1 MKDVLAKYSRLSNE
15 DYDKKHQLID
25 ESQSLSHQR
34 LLIQDFIRDRADLS
48 DMIAVEYSDD
58 GYTGTNFN
66 RPQFQQLLAAAHRG
80 EIQCIIVKDFS
91 RLGRNFLEVSD
102 YIDRIF
108 PGLGIRVISIGDQF
122 DSIKNPGTT
131 AGMSV
136 ALKNLI
142 YECYS
147 KDLSTKVRTA
157 QMMHIQKGKYV
168 TAPIYGYQKAPDD
181 KHQLVPDPETAPIV
195 KEIYERVLAG
205 QSTSEIAKELN
216 RRGIPTPLLHK
227 QTRIRSSCQG
237 HDLQWTRQTIIRL
250 VQNPKYTGTMINH
263 MKESRF
269 IRDPVQ
275 RKTDKSEWF
284 VRENAHE
291 ALVSKEDFERANQ
304 YLRHP
309 AGYARR
315 ATDPHN
321 AVFIC
326 GYCGYKLQKSAGS
339 KPFFYCDTPSYQE
352 DSLCQGMRWRKS
364 DLEAVLLSSYRAQ
377 LQLLGELAI
386 TEKRTPNDA
395 AAAQVDKLAR
405 IEEALA
411 ACENEKLTLYE
422 AYRSGEIDR
431 EAYRQEKQAITQR
444 RDDLDAE
451 HDAAA
456 KQYAAQRAEAEK
468 ITEIEGSIQQQLA
481 ASELPDELLLDFMYQ
496 SLDKVIVKHEQLEI
510 HWGFEDIFKHYQWFP
525 ASETTA

>member
-1 MKDVLAKYSRLSNE
+1 MKGVLAKYSRLSNE

-34 LLIQDFIRDRADLS
+34 LLIQNYIRDHADLS

-122 DSIKNPGTT
+122 DSINNPGTT

-181 KHQLVPDPETAPIV
+181 KHQLVPDPDTAPIV
-195 KEIYERVLAG
+195 REIFERVLAG

-216 RRGIPTPLLHK
+216 RRGVPTPLLHK
-227 QTRIRSSCQG
+227 ETRIRPSCQG

-304 YLRHP
+304 NLRHP
-309 AGYARR
+309 VEYARK
-315 ATDPHN
+315 AANPHN
-321 AVFIC
+321 AVFVC

-339 KPFFYCDTPSYQE
+339 KPFFYCDTPSYQA
-352 DSLCQGMRWRKS
+352 DSPCKGMRWRKA
-364 DLEAVLLSSYRAQ
+364 DLEAVLLSSYQTQ

-386 TEKRTPNDA
+386 TVKRTPHDA
-395 AAAQVDKLAR
+395 VAAQIDKLAR
-405 IEEALA
+405 IEDALA

-422 AYRSGEIDR
+422 AYRSGELDR
-431 EAYRQEKQAITQR
+431 EAYRQKKQALTQR
-444 RDDLDAE
+444 RDDLDAK
-451 HDAAA
+451 HDAAT
-456 KQYAAQRAEAEK
+456 KQYAARKAKADKAEEMLARM
-468 ITEIEGSIQQQLA
+468 QQQLVA
-481 ASELPDELLLDFMYQ
+481 NELPDEQFLDLMYQ
-496 SLDKVIVKHEQLEI
+496 SLDRVIVKHKELEI
-510 HWGFEDIFKHYQWFP
+510 HWCFEDVFSSF
-525 ASETTA
+525 AELLAF

>member
-15 DYDKKHQLID
+15 DYDKRHQLID

-34 LLIQDFIRDRADLS
+34 LLIQNYIRDHTDLS

-66 RPQFQQLLAAAHRG
+66 RPQFQQMLAAAHRG
-80 EIQCIIVKDFS
+80 EIQCVIVKDFS

-108 PGLGIRVISIGDQF
+108 PSLGIRVISIGDQY
-122 DSIKNPGTT
+122 DSILNPGTT
-131 AGMSV
+131 AGMSI

-142 YECYS
+142 YESYS
-147 KDLSTKVRTA
+147 KDLSMKVRTA
-157 QMMHIQKGKYV
+157 QMMHIEKGKYV
-168 TAPIYGYQKAPDD
+168 TAPIYGYQKAPGD
-181 KHQLVPDPETAPIV
+181 KHQLVPDPDTAPIV
-195 KEIYERVLAG
+195 TEIYERVLAG

-216 RRGIPTPLLHK
+216 RRGIPTPLQHK
-227 QTRIRSSCQG
+227 QTRLRPSCQG
-237 HDLQWTRQTIIRL
+237 HDLQWTRQAIIRL

-284 VRENAHE
+284 IRENAHK

-304 YLRHP
+304 NLRHP
-309 AGYARR
+309 VGYTRKAS
-315 ATDPHN
+315 DPHN

-339 KPFFYCDTPSYQE
+339 KPFFYCDTPSYHV
-352 DSLCQGMRWRKS
+352 DAPCRGMRWRKA

-377 LQLLGELAI
+377 LQLLSDLAI
-386 TEKRTPNDA
+386 TVKRTPNHA

-405 IEEALA
+405 IEAALA
-411 ACENEKLTLYE
+411 ACEKEKLTLYE
-422 AYRSGEIDR
+422 AYRNGELDR
-431 EAYRQEKQAITQR
+431 EAYRQKKQAIAQQR
-444 RDDLDAE
+444 DSLDAE
-451 HDAAA
+451 YDTEA
-456 KQYAAQRAEAEK
+456 KQYAARKAEAGK
-468 ITEIEGSIQQQLA
+468 TEEMLARMQQQLVA
-481 ASELPDELLLDFMYQ
+481 NELPGDRFLDFMYQ
-496 SLDKVIVKHEQLEI
+496 SLDRVIVKHKELDI
-510 HWGFEDIFKHYQWFP
+510 HWSFEDVFSSLQSF
-525 ASETTA
+525 

>member
-1 MKDVLAKYSRLSNE
+1 MKDILAKYSRISSE
-15 DYDKKHQLID
+15 DYDKKHKLID
-25 ESQSLSHQR
+25 ESQSLVHQR
-34 LLIQDFIRDRADLS
+34 LILQDYIRRNADLS
-48 DMIAVEYSDD
+48 DMVAIEYSDD

-108 PGLGIRVISIGDQF
+108 PSLGIRVVSIGDQY
-122 DSIKNPGTT
+122 DSIHNPGTT

-142 YECYS
+142 YESYS

-157 QMMHIQKGKYV
+157 QMMHIEKGKYV

-195 KEIYERVLAG
+195 TEIYERVLAR

-216 RRGIPTPLLHK
+216 RRSVPTPLQHK
-227 QTRIRSSCQG
+227 QTKLRPSCQG
-237 HDLQWTRQTIIRL
+237 HDLQWTRQAIIRL

-291 ALVSKEDFERANQ
+291 ALVSKEDFDRANQ
-304 YLRHP
+304 NLRHP
-309 AGYARR
+309 VGYARKT
-315 ATDPHN
+315 TDPHN
-321 AVFIC
+321 NVFIC

-339 KPFFYCDTPSYQE
+339 KPFFYCDTPSCQE
-352 DSLCQGMRWRKS
+352 DSPCQGMRWRKT
-364 DLEAVLLSSYRAQ
+364 DLEAVLLSSYRVQ
-377 LQLLGELAI
+377 LQLLDDLAI
-386 TEKRTPNDA
+386 TVKRTPNQA
-395 AAAQVDKLAR
+395 ASVQVDKLAQ
-405 IEEALA
+405 IEASLT
-411 ACENEKLTLYE
+411 ACEKETLTLYE
-422 AYRSGEIDR
+422 AYRNGELDR
-431 EAYRQEKQAITQR
+431 ETYRHKKQALTLR

-451 HDAAA
+451 YDAAA
-456 KQYAAQRAEAEK
+456 KQYAARRAEADKAE
-468 ITEIEGSIQQQLA
+468 EMLARMQQQLVA
-481 ASELPDELLLDFMYQ
+481 NELPDEQFLDFMYQ
-496 SLDKVIVKHEQLEI
+496 SLDRVIVKHKELEI
-510 HWGFEDIFKHYQWFP
+510 HWSFEDVFSSLQSF
-525 ASETTA
+525 